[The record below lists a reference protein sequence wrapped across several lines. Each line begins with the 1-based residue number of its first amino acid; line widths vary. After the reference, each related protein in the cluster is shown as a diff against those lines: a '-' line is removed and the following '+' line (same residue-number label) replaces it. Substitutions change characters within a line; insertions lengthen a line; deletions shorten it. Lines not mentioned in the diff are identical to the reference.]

1 MTIHSSHHRSLYT
14 LLSGIQDFS
23 YVIAIPEQKYA
34 IREKEGFS
42 MKNKKKLL
50 SVLLVFVMTVSVFHG
65 YAAKAADTVKV
76 TLRLEQDNQTLV
88 TPVEVTLTD
97 EDKKDYGI
105 GLSTE
110 TLTPLHALAK
120 YLTEKKGATTETMK
134 NYIMAST
141 SQYGLYVTGINIDGK
156 SDGSASSDA
165 LDGVNWL
172 YAVNNTDPGVGMGS
186 YSLKNNDAVT
196 IYGLWGGGTW
206 PNNVETNYS
215 YFENNTVNTTVSS
228 KTTVSLKGVGYD
240 ENYSPIVKAIS
251 NATVVAA
258 KYENETSTA
267 TTGNAVTLAQTDD
280 NGVAT
285 LSFDKAGTYVL
296 SAYRL
301 DSDGKH
307 SNISRPYAIVKVLAA
322 VTTPTATP
330 TVTPT
335 ATPTVTPTATPTV
348 TPTATPTV
356 TPTATPTV
364 TPTATPTVTPT
375 ATPTVTPTATP
386 TVTPTATP
394 TVTPTATPT
403 VTPTATPAG
412 DSLGKP
418 VPTKTPTATPTPAS
432 DDKGIKKVAKTPTKV
447 KVVVKKSKKK
457 KKSVT
462 VSWKKAAN
470 AKGYRIALSKKKNG
484 KYKKV
489 TDTKK
494 TKYTFKKTKGT
505 YYVKL
510 TAYVVKSDK
519 ATFSKA
525 TKPVKFKVK

>member
-1 MTIHSSHHRSLYT
+1 
-14 LLSGIQDFS
+14 
-23 YVIAIPEQKYA
+23 
-34 IREKEGFS
+34 

-50 SVLLVFVMTVSVFHG
+50 SVLLVFVMTISVFHG

-76 TLRLEQDNQTLV
+76 TLRLEQDNKTLV

-134 NYIMAST
+134 NYIMASK
-141 SQYGLYVTGINIDGK
+141 SQYGLYVTGISIDGK

-165 LDGVNWL
+165 LDG
-172 YAVNNTDPGVGMGS
+172 VNNTDPGVGMGS

-215 YFENNTVNTTVSS
+215 YFENDTVSTTVSG
-228 KTTVSLKGVGYD
+228 KATVTLKGLGYD
-240 ENYSPIVKAIS
+240 KNFVASIVKPIS

-258 KYENETSTA
+258 KYENEASTA
-267 TTGNAVTLAQTDD
+267 TTGNAVSLVQTDE
-280 NGVAT
+280 NGTAT

-307 SNISRPYAIVKVLAA
+307 SNISRPYGIVKVLAA
-322 VTTPTATP
+322 VTAPTATPTATPTAAPTATP
-330 TVTPT
+330 TVTPV
-335 ATPTVTPTATPTV
+335 PTVTPAP
-348 TPTATPTV
+348 
-356 TPTATPTV
+356 
-364 TPTATPTVTPT
+364 
-375 ATPTVTPTATP
+375 
-386 TVTPTATP
+386 
-394 TVTPTATPT
+394 
-403 VTPTATPAG
+403 
-412 DSLGKP
+412 
-418 VPTKTPTATPTPAS
+418 PTPAS

>member
-1 MTIHSSHHRSLYT
+1 
-14 LLSGIQDFS
+14 
-23 YVIAIPEQKYA
+23 
-34 IREKEGFS
+34 

-76 TLRLEQDNQTLV
+76 TLRLEQDNKTLV

-105 GLSTE
+105 GLSTK

-134 NYIMAST
+134 NYIMASE
-141 SQYGLYVTGINIDGK
+141 SQYGLYVNGISIDGK

-165 LDGVNWL
+165 LDGVNWM
-172 YAVNNTDPGVGMGS
+172 YTVNNTDTGVGMGS

-215 YFENNTVNTTVSS
+215 YFENNTVSTTVPN

-240 ENYSPIVKAIS
+240 ENYNPIVKSIS

-258 KYENETSTA
+258 KYENEASTA
-267 TTGNAVTLAQTDD
+267 TKDTAVATAQTDD

-322 VTTPTATP
+322 VTAPTATPTATP
-330 TVTPT
+330 TAAPTATPT
-335 ATPTVTPTATPTV
+335 ATPVPTV
-348 TPTATPTV
+348 TPAP
-356 TPTATPTV
+356 
-364 TPTATPTVTPT
+364 
-375 ATPTVTPTATP
+375 
-386 TVTPTATP
+386 
-394 TVTPTATPT
+394 
-403 VTPTATPAG
+403 
-412 DSLGKP
+412 
-418 VPTKTPTATPTPAS
+418 PTPAS

>member
-14 LLSGIQDFS
+14 LFSGIQDFS

-65 YAAKAADTVKV
+65 YVAKAADTVKV
-76 TLRLEQDNQTLV
+76 TLRLEQDNKTLV

-97 EDKKDYGI
+97 ADKKDYGI
-105 GLSTE
+105 GLSTK

-141 SQYGLYVTGINIDGK
+141 SQYGLFVNGISIDGN

-165 LDGVNWL
+165 LDGVNWG

-215 YFENNTVNTTVSS
+215 YFENSTLNTTVSN
-228 KTTVSLKGVGYD
+228 KTTVSLKGVGHD
-240 ENYSPIVKAIS
+240 ESYNPIVKSIS
-251 NATVVAA
+251 KATVVAA

-330 TVTPT
+330 
-335 ATPTVTPTATPTV
+335 AA
-348 TPTATPTV
+348 
-356 TPTATPTV
+356 
-364 TPTATPTVTPT
+364 
-375 ATPTVTPTATP
+375 
-386 TVTPTATP
+386 TPTATP

>member
-1 MTIHSSHHRSLYT
+1 MTIHSSHHRSLYA
-14 LLSGIQDFS
+14 LFSGIQDFS

-50 SVLLVFVMTVSVFHG
+50 SVLLIFVMTVSVFHG

-76 TLRLEQDNQTLV
+76 TLRLEQDNKTLV

-134 NYIMAST
+134 NYITASE

-156 SDGSASSDA
+156 SDGSASSDG
-165 LDGVNWL
+165 LDGVNWG

-215 YFENNTVNTTVSS
+215 YFENSTLNTTVSK

-240 ENYSPIVKAIS
+240 ENYNPIVKSIS

-258 KYENETSTA
+258 KYENEASTA
-267 TTGNAVTLAQTDD
+267 TTGNAVSLVQTDE
-280 NGVAT
+280 NGTAT

-301 DSDGKH
+301 DSDDKH

-322 VTTPTATP
+322 VT
-330 TVTPT
+330 
-335 ATPTVTPTATPTV
+335 
-348 TPTATPTV
+348 
-356 TPTATPTV
+356 
-364 TPTATPTVTPT
+364 
-375 ATPTVTPTATP
+375 
-386 TVTPTATP
+386 TPTATP

>member
-1 MTIHSSHHRSLYT
+1 
-14 LLSGIQDFS
+14 
-23 YVIAIPEQKYA
+23 
-34 IREKEGFS
+34 

-65 YAAKAADTVKV
+65 YAAKAADAVKV
-76 TLRLEQDNQTLV
+76 TLRLEQDNKTLV
-88 TPVEVTLTD
+88 TPVEVTLTE

-141 SQYGLYVTGINIDGK
+141 SQYGLYVTGISIDGK
-156 SDGSASSDA
+156 SNGSASSDG
-165 LDGVNWL
+165 LDGVNWM
-172 YAVNNTDPGVGMGS
+172 YTVNNTDPGVGMDS

-215 YFENNTVNTTVSS
+215 YFETDTVSTTVSG
-228 KTTVSLKGVGYD
+228 KATVTLKGLGYD
-240 ENYSPIVKAIS
+240 ENYAPIVKPIS
-251 NATVVAA
+251 KATVVAA

-307 SNISRPYAIVKVLAA
+307 SNISRPYGIVKVLAA
-322 VTTPTATP
+322 VTAPTATP
-330 TVTPT
+330 TIKPT
-335 ATPTVTPTATPTV
+335 AS
-348 TPTATPTV
+348 
-356 TPTATPTV
+356 
-364 TPTATPTVTPT
+364 
-375 ATPTVTPTATP
+375 
-386 TVTPTATP
+386 
-394 TVTPTATPT
+394 
-403 VTPTATPAG
+403 PAG

-418 VPTKTPTATPTPAS
+418 VPTKTPAS
-432 DDKGIKKVAKTPTKV
+432 DNKNVKKTAKTPTKV

-470 AKGYRIALSKKKNG
+470 AKGYRITLSKKKNG

-489 TDTKK
+489 ADTKK

-525 TKPVKFKVK
+525 TKPIKFKVK

>member
-1 MTIHSSHHRSLYT
+1 
-14 LLSGIQDFS
+14 
-23 YVIAIPEQKYA
+23 
-34 IREKEGFS
+34 

-65 YAAKAADTVKV
+65 YAAKAADAVKV
-76 TLRLEQDNQTLV
+76 TLRLEQDNKTLV

-134 NYIMAST
+134 NYIMASE
-141 SQYGLYVTGINIDGK
+141 SQYGLYVNGISIDGK

-165 LDGVNWL
+165 LDGVNWM
-172 YAVNNTDPGVGMGS
+172 YTVNNTDTGVGMGS

-215 YFENNTVNTTVSS
+215 YFENSTLNTTVSN

-240 ENYSPIVKAIS
+240 ENYTPIVKSIS

-258 KYENETSTA
+258 KYENEASTA
-267 TTGNAVTLAQTDD
+267 TKDTAVATAQTDD

-307 SNISRPYAIVKVLAA
+307 SNISRPYGIVKVLAA
-322 VTTPTATP
+322 VTAPTATP

-335 ATPTVTPTATPTV
+335 AAPTVTPTT
-348 TPTATPTV
+348 
-356 TPTATPTV
+356 
-364 TPTATPTVTPT
+364 
-375 ATPTVTPTATP
+375 
-386 TVTPTATP
+386 
-394 TVTPTATPT
+394 
-403 VTPTATPAG
+403 TPAG

-432 DDKGIKKVAKTPTKV
+432 DDKGIKKVAKKPTKV

>member
-1 MTIHSSHHRSLYT
+1 
-14 LLSGIQDFS
+14 
-23 YVIAIPEQKYA
+23 
-34 IREKEGFS
+34 

-76 TLRLEQDNQTLV
+76 TLRLEQDNKTLV

-97 EDKKDYGI
+97 ADKKDYGI
-105 GLSTE
+105 SLSTK

-141 SQYGLYVTGINIDGK
+141 SQYGLFVNGISIDGN

-165 LDGVNWL
+165 LDGVNWG

-215 YFENNTVNTTVSS
+215 YFENSTLNTTVSN
-228 KTTVSLKGVGYD
+228 KTTVSLKGLGYD
-240 ENYSPIVKAIS
+240 ENYNPIVKSIS

-258 KYENETSTA
+258 KYENEASTA
-267 TTGNAVTLAQTDD
+267 TTGNAVSLVQTDE
-280 NGVAT
+280 NGTAT

-307 SNISRPYAIVKVLAA
+307 SNISRPYGIVKVLAA
-322 VTTPTATP
+322 VTTPTAAP

-335 ATPTVTPTATPTV
+335 AAPTVTPTAAPTV
-348 TPTATPTV
+348 TPTAAPI
-356 TPTATPTV
+356 
-364 TPTATPTVTPT
+364 
-375 ATPTVTPTATP
+375 
-386 TVTPTATP
+386 
-394 TVTPTATPT
+394 

>member
-1 MTIHSSHHRSLYT
+1 
-14 LLSGIQDFS
+14 
-23 YVIAIPEQKYA
+23 
-34 IREKEGFS
+34 

-76 TLRLEQDNQTLV
+76 TLRLEQDNKTLV

-165 LDGVNWL
+165 LDGVNWG

-215 YFENNTVNTTVSS
+215 YFENSTLNTTISS

-240 ENYSPIVKAIS
+240 ENYNPIIKSIS
-251 NATVVAA
+251 KATVVAA

-267 TTGNAVTLAQTDD
+267 TTGNAVSLVQTDE
-280 NGVAT
+280 NGTAT

-307 SNISRPYAIVKVLAA
+307 SNISRPYGIVKVLAA

-335 ATPTVTPTATPTV
+335 ATP
-348 TPTATPTV
+348 
-356 TPTATPTV
+356 
-364 TPTATPTVTPT
+364 
-375 ATPTVTPTATP
+375 
-386 TVTPTATP
+386 
-394 TVTPTATPT
+394 
-403 VTPTATPAG
+403 AG

-418 VPTKTPTATPTPAS
+418 VSTKTPTATPTPAS
-432 DDKGIKKVAKTPTKV
+432 DDKGIKKVAKKPTKV

>member
-1 MTIHSSHHRSLYT
+1 
-14 LLSGIQDFS
+14 
-23 YVIAIPEQKYA
+23 
-34 IREKEGFS
+34 

-76 TLRLEQDNQTLV
+76 TLRLEQDNKTLV

-97 EDKKDYGI
+97 ADKKDYGI
-105 GLSTE
+105 GLSTK

-141 SQYGLYVTGINIDGK
+141 SQYGLFVNGISIDGN
-156 SDGSASSDA
+156 SDVSASSDA
-165 LDGVNWL
+165 LDGVNWG

-215 YFENNTVNTTVSS
+215 YFENSTLNTTVSN
-228 KTTVSLKGVGYD
+228 KTTVSLKGLGYD
-240 ENYSPIVKAIS
+240 ENYNPIVKSIR

-258 KYENETSTA
+258 KYENEASTA
-267 TTGNAVTLAQTDD
+267 TTGNAVSLVQTDE
-280 NGVAT
+280 NGTAT

-307 SNISRPYAIVKVLAA
+307 SNISRPYGIVKVLAA
-322 VTTPTATP
+322 VTTPTAAP

-335 ATPTVTPTATPTV
+335 AAPTVTPTAAPTV
-348 TPTATPTV
+348 TPTAAPI
-356 TPTATPTV
+356 
-364 TPTATPTVTPT
+364 
-375 ATPTVTPTATP
+375 
-386 TVTPTATP
+386 
-394 TVTPTATPT
+394 

-412 DSLGKP
+412 DSLGQP

>member
-1 MTIHSSHHRSLYT
+1 
-14 LLSGIQDFS
+14 
-23 YVIAIPEQKYA
+23 
-34 IREKEGFS
+34 

-76 TLRLEQDNQTLV
+76 TLRLEQDNKTLV

-105 GLSTE
+105 DLSTE

-134 NYIMAST
+134 NYIMASK
-141 SQYGLYVTGINIDGK
+141 SQYGLYVTGISIDGK

-165 LDGVNWL
+165 LDGVNWG

-215 YFENNTVNTTVSS
+215 YFENSTLNTTVSK

-240 ENYSPIVKAIS
+240 ENYNPIVKSIS

-258 KYENETSTA
+258 KYENEASTA
-267 TTGNAVTLAQTDD
+267 TTGNAVSLVQTDE
-280 NGVAT
+280 NGTAT

-307 SNISRPYAIVKVLAA
+307 SNISRPYGIVKVLAA
-322 VTTPTATP
+322 VTA
-330 TVTPT
+330 
-335 ATPTVTPTATPTV
+335 
-348 TPTATPTV
+348 
-356 TPTATPTV
+356 
-364 TPTATPTVTPT
+364 
-375 ATPTVTPTATP
+375 
-386 TVTPTATP
+386 
-394 TVTPTATPT
+394 PTATPT

-432 DDKGIKKVAKTPTKV
+432 DDKGIKKVAKKPTKV

>member
-1 MTIHSSHHRSLYT
+1 MTIHSSHHRSLYA
-14 LLSGIQDFS
+14 LFSGIQDFS

-76 TLRLEQDNQTLV
+76 TLRLEQDNKTLV

-97 EDKKDYGI
+97 ADKKDYGI
-105 GLSTE
+105 GLSTK

-141 SQYGLYVTGINIDGK
+141 SQSGLFVNGISIDGN

-165 LDGVNWL
+165 LDGVNWG

-215 YFENNTVNTTVSS
+215 YFENSTLNTTVSN
-228 KTTVSLKGVGYD
+228 KTTVSLKGLGYD
-240 ENYSPIVKAIS
+240 ENYNPIVKSIS

-258 KYENETSTA
+258 KYENEASTA
-267 TTGNAVTLAQTDD
+267 TTGNAVSLVQTDE
-280 NGVAT
+280 NGTAT

-307 SNISRPYAIVKVLAA
+307 SNISRPYGIVKVLAA
-322 VTTPTATP
+322 VTTPTAAP

-335 ATPTVTPTATPTV
+335 AAPTVTPTAAPTV
-348 TPTATPTV
+348 TPTAAPI
-356 TPTATPTV
+356 
-364 TPTATPTVTPT
+364 
-375 ATPTVTPTATP
+375 
-386 TVTPTATP
+386 
-394 TVTPTATPT
+394 

>member
-1 MTIHSSHHRSLYT
+1 MTIHSSHHRSLYA
-14 LLSGIQDFS
+14 LFSGIQDFS

-76 TLRLEQDNQTLV
+76 TLRLEQDNKTLV

-97 EDKKDYGI
+97 ADKKDYGI
-105 GLSTE
+105 GLSTK

-141 SQYGLYVTGINIDGK
+141 SQYGLFVNGISIDGN

-165 LDGVNWL
+165 LDGVNWG
-172 YAVNNTDPGVGMGS
+172 YAVNNTDPGVGMSS

-215 YFENNTVNTTVSS
+215 YFENDTVSTTVSG
-228 KTTVSLKGVGYD
+228 KATVTLKGLGYD
-240 ENYSPIVKAIS
+240 KNFVASIVKPIS
-251 NATVVAA
+251 KATVVAA
-258 KYENETSTA
+258 KYENEASTA
-267 TTGNAVTLAQTDD
+267 TKDTAVATAQTDD

-307 SNISRPYAIVKVLAA
+307 SNISRPYGIVKVLAA
-322 VTTPTATP
+322 VTTPTAAP

-335 ATPTVTPTATPTV
+335 AAPTVTPTAAPI
-348 TPTATPTV
+348 
-356 TPTATPTV
+356 
-364 TPTATPTVTPT
+364 
-375 ATPTVTPTATP
+375 
-386 TVTPTATP
+386 
-394 TVTPTATPT
+394 

>member
-1 MTIHSSHHRSLYT
+1 
-14 LLSGIQDFS
+14 
-23 YVIAIPEQKYA
+23 
-34 IREKEGFS
+34 

-76 TLRLEQDNQTLV
+76 TLRLEQDNKTLV

-97 EDKKDYGI
+97 ADKKDYGI
-105 GLSTE
+105 GLSTK

-141 SQYGLYVTGINIDGK
+141 SQYGLFVNGISIDGN

-165 LDGVNWL
+165 LDGVNWG
-172 YAVNNTDPGVGMGS
+172 YAVNNTDPGVGMSS

-215 YFENNTVNTTVSS
+215 YFENDTVSTTVSG
-228 KTTVSLKGVGYD
+228 KATVTLKGLGYD
-240 ENYSPIVKAIS
+240 KNFVASIVKPIS
-251 NATVVAA
+251 KATVVAA
-258 KYENETSTA
+258 KYENEASTA
-267 TTGNAVTLAQTDD
+267 TKDTAVATAQTDD

-307 SNISRPYAIVKVLAA
+307 SNISRPYGIVKVLAA

-335 ATPTVTPTATPTV
+335 AA
-348 TPTATPTV
+348 
-356 TPTATPTV
+356 
-364 TPTATPTVTPT
+364 
-375 ATPTVTPTATP
+375 
-386 TVTPTATP
+386 
-394 TVTPTATPT
+394 PT

-432 DDKGIKKVAKTPTKV
+432 DDKGIKKVAKKPTKV

>member
-1 MTIHSSHHRSLYT
+1 
-14 LLSGIQDFS
+14 
-23 YVIAIPEQKYA
+23 
-34 IREKEGFS
+34 

-76 TLRLEQDNQTLV
+76 TLRLEQDNKTLV

-97 EDKKDYGI
+97 EDKKNYGI

-134 NYIMAST
+134 NYIMASK
-141 SQYGLYVTGINIDGK
+141 SQYGLYVTGISIDGK

-165 LDGVNWL
+165 LDGVNWG

-215 YFENNTVNTTVSS
+215 YFENSTLNTTVSN

-240 ENYSPIVKAIS
+240 ENYTPIVKSIS

-258 KYENETSTA
+258 KYENEASTA
-267 TTGNAVTLAQTDD
+267 TKDTAVATAQTDD

-307 SNISRPYAIVKVLAA
+307 SNISRPYGIVKVLAA
-322 VTTPTATP
+322 VTAPTATP

-335 ATPTVTPTATPTV
+335 AAPTVTPTT
-348 TPTATPTV
+348 
-356 TPTATPTV
+356 
-364 TPTATPTVTPT
+364 
-375 ATPTVTPTATP
+375 
-386 TVTPTATP
+386 
-394 TVTPTATPT
+394 
-403 VTPTATPAG
+403 TPAG

-432 DDKGIKKVAKTPTKV
+432 DDKGIKKVAKKPTKV

>member
-1 MTIHSSHHRSLYT
+1 MTIHSSHHRSLYA
-14 LLSGIQDFS
+14 LFSGIQDFS

-76 TLRLEQDNQTLV
+76 TLRLEQDNKTLV

-134 NYIMAST
+134 NYIMASE
-141 SQYGLYVTGINIDGK
+141 SQYGLYVNGISIDGK

-165 LDGVNWL
+165 LDGVNWM
-172 YAVNNTDPGVGMGS
+172 YTVNNTDTGVGMGS

-215 YFENNTVNTTVSS
+215 YFENSTLNTTVSN

-240 ENYSPIVKAIS
+240 ENYTPIVKSIS

-258 KYENETSTA
+258 KYENEASTA
-267 TTGNAVTLAQTDD
+267 TKDTAVATAQTDD

-307 SNISRPYAIVKVLAA
+307 SNISRPYGIVKVLAA
-322 VTTPTATP
+322 VTAPTATP

-335 ATPTVTPTATPTV
+335 AAPTATPTATPV
-348 TPTATPTV
+348 PTV
-356 TPTATPTV
+356 TPAP
-364 TPTATPTVTPT
+364 
-375 ATPTVTPTATP
+375 
-386 TVTPTATP
+386 
-394 TVTPTATPT
+394 
-403 VTPTATPAG
+403 
-412 DSLGKP
+412 
-418 VPTKTPTATPTPAS
+418 PTPAS
-432 DDKGIKKVAKTPTKV
+432 DDKGIKKVAKKPTKV

>member
-1 MTIHSSHHRSLYT
+1 MTIHSSHHRSLYA
-14 LLSGIQDFS
+14 LFSGIQDFS

-50 SVLLVFVMTVSVFHG
+50 SVLLVFVMTISVFHG

-76 TLRLEQDNQTLV
+76 TLRLEQDNKTPV

-134 NYIMAST
+134 NYIMASK
-141 SQYGLYVTGINIDGK
+141 SQYGLYVTGISIDGK

-165 LDGVNWL
+165 LDGVNWG

-215 YFENNTVNTTVSS
+215 YFENDTVSTTVSG
-228 KTTVSLKGVGYD
+228 KATVTLKGLGYD
-240 ENYSPIVKAIS
+240 KNFVASIVKPIS

-258 KYENETSTA
+258 KYENEASTA
-267 TTGNAVTLAQTDD
+267 TTGNAVSLVQTDE
-280 NGVAT
+280 NGTAT

-307 SNISRPYAIVKVLAA
+307 SNISRPYGIVKVLAA
-322 VTTPTATP
+322 VTAPTATPTATPTAAPTATP
-330 TVTPT
+330 TVTPV
-335 ATPTVTPTATPTV
+335 PTVTPAP
-348 TPTATPTV
+348 
-356 TPTATPTV
+356 
-364 TPTATPTVTPT
+364 
-375 ATPTVTPTATP
+375 
-386 TVTPTATP
+386 
-394 TVTPTATPT
+394 
-403 VTPTATPAG
+403 
-412 DSLGKP
+412 
-418 VPTKTPTATPTPAS
+418 PTPAS

>member
-1 MTIHSSHHRSLYT
+1 
-14 LLSGIQDFS
+14 
-23 YVIAIPEQKYA
+23 
-34 IREKEGFS
+34 

-76 TLRLEQDNQTLV
+76 TLRLEQDNKTLV

-105 GLSTE
+105 DLSTE

-134 NYIMAST
+134 NYIIASK
-141 SQYGLYVTGINIDGK
+141 SQYGLYVTGISIDGK
-156 SDGSASSDA
+156 SDGSASSDG
-165 LDGVNWL
+165 LDGVNWM
-172 YAVNNTDPGVGMGS
+172 YTVNNTDPGVGMGS

-215 YFENNTVNTTVSS
+215 YFENSTVTTTVSN

-240 ENYSPIVKAIS
+240 ENYNPIVKSIS

-258 KYENETSTA
+258 KYENEASTA
-267 TTGNAVTLAQTDD
+267 TTGNAVSLVQTDE
-280 NGVAT
+280 NGTAT

-301 DSDGKH
+301 DNDGKH
-307 SNISRPYAIVKVLAA
+307 SNISRPYALVKVLAA
-322 VTTPTATP
+322 VT
-330 TVTPT
+330 
-335 ATPTVTPTATPTV
+335 
-348 TPTATPTV
+348 
-356 TPTATPTV
+356 
-364 TPTATPTVTPT
+364 
-375 ATPTVTPTATP
+375 
-386 TVTPTATP
+386 TPTATP

>member
-1 MTIHSSHHRSLYT
+1 
-14 LLSGIQDFS
+14 
-23 YVIAIPEQKYA
+23 
-34 IREKEGFS
+34 

-76 TLRLEQDNQTLV
+76 TLRLEQDNKTLV

-105 GLSTE
+105 DLSTE

-134 NYIMAST
+134 NYIMASK
-141 SQYGLYVTGINIDGK
+141 SQYGLYVTGISIDGK
-156 SDGSASSDA
+156 SDGSASSDG
-165 LDGVNWL
+165 LDGVNWM
-172 YAVNNTDPGVGMGS
+172 YTVNNTDPGVGMGS

-215 YFENNTVNTTVSS
+215 YFENSTVTTTVSN

-240 ENYSPIVKAIS
+240 ENYNPIVKSIS

-258 KYENETSTA
+258 KYENEASTA

-322 VTTPTATP
+322 VTAPTATPTATP
-330 TVTPT
+330 TAAPTATPT
-335 ATPTVTPTATPTV
+335 ATPVPTV
-348 TPTATPTV
+348 TPAP
-356 TPTATPTV
+356 
-364 TPTATPTVTPT
+364 
-375 ATPTVTPTATP
+375 
-386 TVTPTATP
+386 
-394 TVTPTATPT
+394 
-403 VTPTATPAG
+403 
-412 DSLGKP
+412 
-418 VPTKTPTATPTPAS
+418 PTPAS

>member
-1 MTIHSSHHRSLYT
+1 
-14 LLSGIQDFS
+14 
-23 YVIAIPEQKYA
+23 
-34 IREKEGFS
+34 

-76 TLRLEQDNQTLV
+76 TLRLEQDNKTLV

-134 NYIMAST
+134 NYIMASE
-141 SQYGLYVTGINIDGK
+141 SQYGLYVNGISIDGK

-165 LDGVNWL
+165 LDGVNWM
-172 YAVNNTDPGVGMGS
+172 YTVNNTDTGVGMGS

-215 YFENNTVNTTVSS
+215 YFENSTLNTTVSS

-240 ENYSPIVKAIS
+240 ENYTPIVKSIS

-258 KYENETSTA
+258 KYENEASTA
-267 TTGNAVTLAQTDD
+267 TKDTAVATAQTDD

-307 SNISRPYAIVKVLAA
+307 SNISRPYGIVKVLAA
-322 VTTPTATP
+322 VTAPTATP

-335 ATPTVTPTATPTV
+335 AAPTVTPTT
-348 TPTATPTV
+348 
-356 TPTATPTV
+356 
-364 TPTATPTVTPT
+364 
-375 ATPTVTPTATP
+375 
-386 TVTPTATP
+386 
-394 TVTPTATPT
+394 
-403 VTPTATPAG
+403 TPAG

-432 DDKGIKKVAKTPTKV
+432 DDKGIKKVAKKPTKV

>member
-1 MTIHSSHHRSLYT
+1 MTIHSSHHRSLYA
-14 LLSGIQDFS
+14 LFSGIQDFS

-76 TLRLEQDNQTLV
+76 TLRLEQDNKTLV

-97 EDKKDYGI
+97 ADKKDYGI
-105 GLSTE
+105 GLSTK

-141 SQYGLYVTGINIDGK
+141 SQYGLFVNGISIDGN

-165 LDGVNWL
+165 LDGVNWG

-215 YFENNTVNTTVSS
+215 YFENSTLNTTVSN
-228 KTTVSLKGVGYD
+228 KTTVSLKGLGYD
-240 ENYSPIVKAIS
+240 ENYNPIVKSIS

-258 KYENETSTA
+258 KYENEASTA
-267 TTGNAVTLAQTDD
+267 TTGNAVSLVQTDE
-280 NGVAT
+280 NGTAT

-307 SNISRPYAIVKVLAA
+307 SNISRPYGIVKVLAA
-322 VTTPTATP
+322 VTTPTAAP

-335 ATPTVTPTATPTV
+335 AAPTVTPTAAPI
-348 TPTATPTV
+348 
-356 TPTATPTV
+356 
-364 TPTATPTVTPT
+364 
-375 ATPTVTPTATP
+375 
-386 TVTPTATP
+386 
-394 TVTPTATPT
+394 

>member
-1 MTIHSSHHRSLYT
+1 
-14 LLSGIQDFS
+14 
-23 YVIAIPEQKYA
+23 
-34 IREKEGFS
+34 

-375 ATPTVTPTATP
+375 ATP
-386 TVTPTATP
+386 
-394 TVTPTATPT
+394 
-403 VTPTATPAG
+403 AG

>member
-1 MTIHSSHHRSLYT
+1 
-14 LLSGIQDFS
+14 
-23 YVIAIPEQKYA
+23 
-34 IREKEGFS
+34 

-76 TLRLEQDNQTLV
+76 TLRLEQDNKTLV

-97 EDKKDYGI
+97 ADKKDYGI
-105 GLSTE
+105 GLSTK

-141 SQYGLYVTGINIDGK
+141 SQYGLFVNGISIDGN

-165 LDGVNWL
+165 LDGVNWG

-215 YFENNTVNTTVSS
+215 YFENSTLNTTVSN
-228 KTTVSLKGVGYD
+228 KTTVSLKGLGYD
-240 ENYSPIVKAIS
+240 ENYNPIVKSIS

-258 KYENETSTA
+258 KYENEASTA
-267 TTGNAVTLAQTDD
+267 TTGNAVSLVQTDE
-280 NGVAT
+280 NGTAT

-307 SNISRPYAIVKVLAA
+307 SNISRPYGIVKVLAA
-322 VTTPTATP
+322 VTTPTAAP

-335 ATPTVTPTATPTV
+335 AAPTVTPTAAPTV
-348 TPTATPTV
+348 TPTAAPI
-356 TPTATPTV
+356 
-364 TPTATPTVTPT
+364 
-375 ATPTVTPTATP
+375 
-386 TVTPTATP
+386 
-394 TVTPTATPT
+394 

-462 VSWKKAAN
+462 VSRKKAAN

>member
-1 MTIHSSHHRSLYT
+1 MTIHSSHHRSLYA
-14 LLSGIQDFS
+14 LFSGIQDFS

-76 TLRLEQDNQTLV
+76 TLRLEQDNKTLV

-134 NYIMAST
+134 NYIMASK
-141 SQYGLYVTGINIDGK
+141 SQYGLYVTGISIDGK

-165 LDGVNWL
+165 LDGVNWG

-215 YFENNTVNTTVSS
+215 YFENSTLNTTVSN

-240 ENYSPIVKAIS
+240 ENYTPIVKSIS

-258 KYENETSTA
+258 KYENEASTA
-267 TTGNAVTLAQTDD
+267 TKDTAVATAQTDD

-307 SNISRPYAIVKVLAA
+307 SNISRPYGIVKVLAA
-322 VTTPTATP
+322 VTAPTATP

-335 ATPTVTPTATPTV
+335 AAPTVTPTT
-348 TPTATPTV
+348 
-356 TPTATPTV
+356 
-364 TPTATPTVTPT
+364 
-375 ATPTVTPTATP
+375 
-386 TVTPTATP
+386 
-394 TVTPTATPT
+394 
-403 VTPTATPAG
+403 TPAG

-432 DDKGIKKVAKTPTKV
+432 DDKGIKKVAKKPTKV

-519 ATFSKA
+519 ATFSKT

>member
-1 MTIHSSHHRSLYT
+1 
-14 LLSGIQDFS
+14 
-23 YVIAIPEQKYA
+23 
-34 IREKEGFS
+34 

-76 TLRLEQDNQTLV
+76 TLRLEQDNKTLV

-105 GLSTE
+105 DLSTE

-134 NYIMAST
+134 NYIMASK
-141 SQYGLYVTGINIDGK
+141 SQYGLYVTGISIDGK
-156 SDGSASSDA
+156 SDGSASSDG
-165 LDGVNWL
+165 LDGVNWM
-172 YAVNNTDPGVGMGS
+172 YTVNNTDPGVGMGS

-215 YFENNTVNTTVSS
+215 YFENSTVTTTVSN

-240 ENYSPIVKAIS
+240 ENYNPIVKSIS

-258 KYENETSTA
+258 KYENEASTA

-335 ATPTVTPTATPTV
+335 ATPTVTPTATP
-348 TPTATPTV
+348 
-356 TPTATPTV
+356 
-364 TPTATPTVTPT
+364 
-375 ATPTVTPTATP
+375 
-386 TVTPTATP
+386 
-394 TVTPTATPT
+394 
-403 VTPTATPAG
+403 AG
-412 DSLGKP
+412 DSLGQP

>member
-1 MTIHSSHHRSLYT
+1 MTIHSSHHRSLYA
-14 LLSGIQDFS
+14 LFSGIQDFS

-76 TLRLEQDNQTLV
+76 TLRLEQDNKTLV

-97 EDKKDYGI
+97 ADKKDYGI
-105 GLSTE
+105 GLSTK

-141 SQYGLYVTGINIDGK
+141 SQYGLFVNGISIDGN

-165 LDGVNWL
+165 LDGVNWG

-215 YFENNTVNTTVSS
+215 YFENSTLNTTVSN
-228 KTTVSLKGVGYD
+228 KTTVSLKGVGRD
-240 ENYSPIVKAIS
+240 ESYNPIVKSIS
-251 NATVVAA
+251 KATVVAA

-322 VTTPTATP
+322 VT
-330 TVTPT
+330 
-335 ATPTVTPTATPTV
+335 
-348 TPTATPTV
+348 
-356 TPTATPTV
+356 
-364 TPTATPTVTPT
+364 
-375 ATPTVTPTATP
+375 TPTATP

-489 TDTKK
+489 PDTKK

>member
-1 MTIHSSHHRSLYT
+1 
-14 LLSGIQDFS
+14 
-23 YVIAIPEQKYA
+23 
-34 IREKEGFS
+34 

-76 TLRLEQDNQTLV
+76 TLRLEQDNKTLV

-141 SQYGLYVTGINIDGK
+141 SQYGLFVNGISIDGN

-165 LDGVNWL
+165 LDGVNWG
-172 YAVNNTDPGVGMGS
+172 YAVNNTDPGVGMSS

-215 YFENNTVNTTVSS
+215 YFENDTVSTTVSG
-228 KTTVSLKGVGYD
+228 KATVTLKGLGYD
-240 ENYSPIVKAIS
+240 KNFVASIVKPIS
-251 NATVVAA
+251 KATVVAT
-258 KYENETSTA
+258 KYENEASTA
-267 TTGNAVTLAQTDD
+267 TKDTAVATAQTDD

-335 ATPTVTPTATPTV
+335 ATPI
-348 TPTATPTV
+348 
-356 TPTATPTV
+356 
-364 TPTATPTVTPT
+364 
-375 ATPTVTPTATP
+375 
-386 TVTPTATP
+386 
-394 TVTPTATPT
+394 

-432 DDKGIKKVAKTPTKV
+432 DDKGIKKVAKKPTKV
-447 KVVVKKSKKK
+447 KVVVKKSKKN

-462 VSWKKAAN
+462 VSWKKVAN
-470 AKGYRIALSKKKNG
+470 AKGYRITLSKKKNG

>member
-1 MTIHSSHHRSLYT
+1 
-14 LLSGIQDFS
+14 
-23 YVIAIPEQKYA
+23 
-34 IREKEGFS
+34 

-76 TLRLEQDNQTLV
+76 TLRLEQDNKTLV

-134 NYIMAST
+134 NYIMASK
-141 SQYGLYVTGINIDGK
+141 SQYGLYVTGISIDGK

-165 LDGVNWL
+165 LDGVNWG

-215 YFENNTVNTTVSS
+215 YFENSTLNTTVSN

-240 ENYSPIVKAIS
+240 ENYTPIVKSIS

-258 KYENETSTA
+258 KYENEASTA
-267 TTGNAVTLAQTDD
+267 TKDTAVATAQTDD

-285 LSFDKAGTYVL
+285 LSLDKAGTYVL

-307 SNISRPYAIVKVLAA
+307 SNISRPYGIVKVLAA
-322 VTTPTATP
+322 VTAPTATP

-335 ATPTVTPTATPTV
+335 AAPTVTPTT
-348 TPTATPTV
+348 
-356 TPTATPTV
+356 
-364 TPTATPTVTPT
+364 
-375 ATPTVTPTATP
+375 
-386 TVTPTATP
+386 
-394 TVTPTATPT
+394 
-403 VTPTATPAG
+403 TPAG

-432 DDKGIKKVAKTPTKV
+432 DDKGIKKVAKKPTKV

>member
-1 MTIHSSHHRSLYT
+1 
-14 LLSGIQDFS
+14 
-23 YVIAIPEQKYA
+23 
-34 IREKEGFS
+34 

-65 YAAKAADTVKV
+65 YAAKAADAVKV
-76 TLRLEQDNQTLV
+76 TLRLEQDNKTLV

-134 NYIMAST
+134 NYIMASE
-141 SQYGLYVTGINIDGK
+141 SQYGLYVNGISIDGK

-165 LDGVNWL
+165 LDGVNWM
-172 YAVNNTDPGVGMGS
+172 YTVNNTDTGVGMGS

-215 YFENNTVNTTVSS
+215 YFENSTLNTTVSN

-240 ENYSPIVKAIS
+240 ENYTPIVKSIS

-258 KYENETSTA
+258 KYENEASTA
-267 TTGNAVTLAQTDD
+267 TKDTAVATAQTDD

-307 SNISRPYAIVKVLAA
+307 SNISRPYGIVKVLAA
-322 VTTPTATP
+322 VTA
-330 TVTPT
+330 
-335 ATPTVTPTATPTV
+335 
-348 TPTATPTV
+348 
-356 TPTATPTV
+356 
-364 TPTATPTVTPT
+364 
-375 ATPTVTPTATP
+375 
-386 TVTPTATP
+386 PTATP

-418 VPTKTPTATPTPAS
+418 VPAKTPTATPTPAS
-432 DDKGIKKVAKTPTKV
+432 DDKGIKKVAKKPTKV

-489 TDTKK
+489 TETKK

>member
-1 MTIHSSHHRSLYT
+1 MTIHSSHHRSLYA
-14 LLSGIQDFS
+14 LFSGIQDFS

-50 SVLLVFVMTVSVFHG
+50 SVLLIFVMTVSVFHG

-76 TLRLEQDNQTLV
+76 TLRLEQDNKTLV

-134 NYIMAST
+134 NYITASE

-156 SDGSASSDA
+156 SDGSASSDG
-165 LDGVNWL
+165 LDGVNWG

-215 YFENNTVNTTVSS
+215 YFENSTLNTTVSK

-240 ENYSPIVKAIS
+240 ENYNPIVKSIS

-258 KYENETSTA
+258 KYENEASTA
-267 TTGNAVTLAQTDD
+267 TTGNAVSLVQTDE
-280 NGVAT
+280 NGTAT

-301 DSDGKH
+301 DSDDKH
-307 SNISRPYAIVKVLAA
+307 SNISRPYGIVKVLAA
-322 VTTPTATP
+322 VTAPTATP

-335 ATPTVTPTATPTV
+335 AAPTVTPTAAPTV
-348 TPTATPTV
+348 TPTA
-356 TPTATPTV
+356 A
-364 TPTATPTVTPT
+364 
-375 ATPTVTPTATP
+375 
-386 TVTPTATP
+386 P

-505 YYVKL
+505 YHVKL

>member
-1 MTIHSSHHRSLYT
+1 
-14 LLSGIQDFS
+14 
-23 YVIAIPEQKYA
+23 
-34 IREKEGFS
+34 

-76 TLRLEQDNQTLV
+76 TLRLEQDNKTLV

-97 EDKKDYGI
+97 ADKKDYGI

-165 LDGVNWL
+165 LDGVNWG

-215 YFENNTVNTTVSS
+215 YFENSTLNTTVSN
-228 KTTVSLKGVGYD
+228 KTTVSLKGLGYD
-240 ENYSPIVKAIS
+240 ENYNPIVKSIS

-258 KYENETSTA
+258 KYENEASTA
-267 TTGNAVTLAQTDD
+267 TTGNAVSLVQTDE
-280 NGVAT
+280 NGTAT

-307 SNISRPYAIVKVLAA
+307 SNISRPYGIVKVLAA
-322 VTTPTATP
+322 VTTPTAAP

-335 ATPTVTPTATPTV
+335 AAPTVTPTAAPTV
-348 TPTATPTV
+348 TPTAAPI
-356 TPTATPTV
+356 
-364 TPTATPTVTPT
+364 
-375 ATPTVTPTATP
+375 
-386 TVTPTATP
+386 
-394 TVTPTATPT
+394 

>member
-1 MTIHSSHHRSLYT
+1 
-14 LLSGIQDFS
+14 
-23 YVIAIPEQKYA
+23 
-34 IREKEGFS
+34 

-76 TLRLEQDNQTLV
+76 TLRLEQDNKTLV

-105 GLSTE
+105 DLSTE

-134 NYIMAST
+134 NYIMASK
-141 SQYGLYVTGINIDGK
+141 SQYGLYVTGISIDGK

-165 LDGVNWL
+165 LDGVNWG

-215 YFENNTVNTTVSS
+215 YFENSTLNTTVSN

-240 ENYSPIVKAIS
+240 ENYTPIVKSIS

-258 KYENETSTA
+258 KYENEASTA
-267 TTGNAVTLAQTDD
+267 TKDTAVATAQTDD

-322 VTTPTATP
+322 VTAPTATP

-335 ATPTVTPTATPTV
+335 AAPTVTPTT
-348 TPTATPTV
+348 
-356 TPTATPTV
+356 
-364 TPTATPTVTPT
+364 
-375 ATPTVTPTATP
+375 
-386 TVTPTATP
+386 
-394 TVTPTATPT
+394 
-403 VTPTATPAG
+403 TPAG

-432 DDKGIKKVAKTPTKV
+432 DDKGIKKVAKKPTKV

>member
-1 MTIHSSHHRSLYT
+1 MTIHSSHHRSLYA
-14 LLSGIQDFS
+14 LFSGIQDFS

-50 SVLLVFVMTVSVFHG
+50 SVLLIFVMTVSVFHG

-76 TLRLEQDNQTLV
+76 TLRLEQDNKTLV

-134 NYIMAST
+134 NYITASE

-156 SDGSASSDA
+156 SDGSASSDG
-165 LDGVNWL
+165 LDGVNWG

-215 YFENNTVNTTVSS
+215 YFENSTLNTTVSK

-240 ENYSPIVKAIS
+240 ENYNPIVKSIS

-258 KYENETSTA
+258 KYENEASTA
-267 TTGNAVTLAQTDD
+267 TTGNAVSLVQTDE
-280 NGVAT
+280 NGTAT

-301 DSDGKH
+301 DSDDKH
-307 SNISRPYAIVKVLAA
+307 SNISRPYGIVKVLAA
-322 VTTPTATP
+322 VTAPTATPTVTPTAAP

-335 ATPTVTPTATPTV
+335 ATPTVTPTA
-348 TPTATPTV
+348 A
-356 TPTATPTV
+356 
-364 TPTATPTVTPT
+364 
-375 ATPTVTPTATP
+375 
-386 TVTPTATP
+386 P

>member
-1 MTIHSSHHRSLYT
+1 
-14 LLSGIQDFS
+14 
-23 YVIAIPEQKYA
+23 
-34 IREKEGFS
+34 

-50 SVLLVFVMTVSVFHG
+50 SVLLVFVMTISVFHG

-76 TLRLEQDNQTLV
+76 TLRLEQDNKTLV

-134 NYIMAST
+134 NYIMASK
-141 SQYGLYVTGINIDGK
+141 SQYGLYVTGISIDGK

-165 LDGVNWL
+165 LDGVNWG

-206 PNNVETNYS
+206 PDNVETNYS
-215 YFENNTVNTTVSS
+215 YFENDTVSTTVSG
-228 KTTVSLKGVGYD
+228 KATVTLKGLGYD
-240 ENYSPIVKAIS
+240 KNFVASIVKPIS

-258 KYENETSTA
+258 KYENEASTA
-267 TTGNAVTLAQTDD
+267 TTGNAVSLVQTDE
-280 NGVAT
+280 NGTAT

-307 SNISRPYAIVKVLAA
+307 SNISRPYGIVKVLAA
-322 VTTPTATP
+322 VTAPTATPTATPTAAPTATP
-330 TVTPT
+330 TVTPV
-335 ATPTVTPTATPTV
+335 PTVTPAP
-348 TPTATPTV
+348 
-356 TPTATPTV
+356 
-364 TPTATPTVTPT
+364 
-375 ATPTVTPTATP
+375 
-386 TVTPTATP
+386 
-394 TVTPTATPT
+394 
-403 VTPTATPAG
+403 
-412 DSLGKP
+412 
-418 VPTKTPTATPTPAS
+418 PTPAS

>member
-1 MTIHSSHHRSLYT
+1 
-14 LLSGIQDFS
+14 
-23 YVIAIPEQKYA
+23 
-34 IREKEGFS
+34 

-50 SVLLVFVMTVSVFHG
+50 SVLLVFVMTISVFHG

-76 TLRLEQDNQTLV
+76 TLRLEQDNKTLV

-134 NYIMAST
+134 NYIMASK
-141 SQYGLYVTGINIDGK
+141 SQYGLYVTGISIDGK

-165 LDGVNWL
+165 LDGVNWG

-215 YFENNTVNTTVSS
+215 YFENDTVSTTVSG
-228 KTTVSLKGVGYD
+228 KATVTLKGLGYD
-240 ENYSPIVKAIS
+240 KNFVASIVKPIS

-258 KYENETSTA
+258 KYENEASTA
-267 TTGNAVTLAQTDD
+267 TAGNAVSLVQTDE
-280 NGVAT
+280 NGTAT

-307 SNISRPYAIVKVLAA
+307 SNISRPYGIVKVLAA
-322 VTTPTATP
+322 VTAPTATPTATPTAAPTATP
-330 TVTPT
+330 TVTPV
-335 ATPTVTPTATPTV
+335 PTVTPAP
-348 TPTATPTV
+348 
-356 TPTATPTV
+356 
-364 TPTATPTVTPT
+364 
-375 ATPTVTPTATP
+375 
-386 TVTPTATP
+386 
-394 TVTPTATPT
+394 
-403 VTPTATPAG
+403 
-412 DSLGKP
+412 
-418 VPTKTPTATPTPAS
+418 PTPAS

>member
-1 MTIHSSHHRSLYT
+1 
-14 LLSGIQDFS
+14 
-23 YVIAIPEQKYA
+23 
-34 IREKEGFS
+34 

-50 SVLLVFVMTVSVFHG
+50 SVLLVFVMTISIFHG

-76 TLRLEQDNQTLV
+76 TLRLEQDNKTLV

-134 NYIMAST
+134 NYIMASK
-141 SQYGLYVTGINIDGK
+141 SQYGLYVTGISIDGK

-165 LDGVNWL
+165 LDGVNWG

-215 YFENNTVNTTVSS
+215 YFENDTVSTTVSG
-228 KTTVSLKGVGYD
+228 KATVTLKGLGYD
-240 ENYSPIVKAIS
+240 KNFVASIVKPIS

-258 KYENETSTA
+258 KYENEASTA
-267 TTGNAVTLAQTDD
+267 TTGNAVSLVQTDE
-280 NGVAT
+280 NGTAT

-307 SNISRPYAIVKVLAA
+307 SNISRPYGIVKVLAA
-322 VTTPTATP
+322 VTAPTATPTATPTAAPTATP
-330 TVTPT
+330 TVTPV
-335 ATPTVTPTATPTV
+335 PTVTPAP
-348 TPTATPTV
+348 
-356 TPTATPTV
+356 
-364 TPTATPTVTPT
+364 
-375 ATPTVTPTATP
+375 
-386 TVTPTATP
+386 
-394 TVTPTATPT
+394 
-403 VTPTATPAG
+403 
-412 DSLGKP
+412 
-418 VPTKTPTATPTPAS
+418 PTPAS

>member
-1 MTIHSSHHRSLYT
+1 
-14 LLSGIQDFS
+14 
-23 YVIAIPEQKYA
+23 
-34 IREKEGFS
+34 

-50 SVLLVFVMTVSVFHG
+50 SVLLVFVMTISVFHG

-76 TLRLEQDNQTLV
+76 TLRLEQDNKTLV

-134 NYIMAST
+134 NYIMASK
-141 SQYGLYVTGINIDGK
+141 SQYGLYVTGISIDGK

-165 LDGVNWL
+165 LDGVNWG
-172 YAVNNTDPGVGMGS
+172 YAVNNTAPGVGMGS

-215 YFENNTVNTTVSS
+215 YFENDTVSTTVSG
-228 KTTVSLKGVGYD
+228 KATVTLKGLGYD
-240 ENYSPIVKAIS
+240 KNFVASIVKPIS

-258 KYENETSTA
+258 KYENEASTA
-267 TTGNAVTLAQTDD
+267 TTGNAVSLVQTDE
-280 NGVAT
+280 NGTAT

-307 SNISRPYAIVKVLAA
+307 SNISRPYGIVKVLAA
-322 VTTPTATP
+322 VTAPTATPTATPTAAPTATP
-330 TVTPT
+330 TVTPV
-335 ATPTVTPTATPTV
+335 PTVTPAP
-348 TPTATPTV
+348 
-356 TPTATPTV
+356 
-364 TPTATPTVTPT
+364 
-375 ATPTVTPTATP
+375 
-386 TVTPTATP
+386 
-394 TVTPTATPT
+394 
-403 VTPTATPAG
+403 
-412 DSLGKP
+412 
-418 VPTKTPTATPTPAS
+418 PTPAS

>member
-1 MTIHSSHHRSLYT
+1 
-14 LLSGIQDFS
+14 
-23 YVIAIPEQKYA
+23 
-34 IREKEGFS
+34 

-76 TLRLEQDNQTLV
+76 TLRLEQDNKTLV

-165 LDGVNWL
+165 LDGVNWM
-172 YAVNNTDPGVGMGS
+172 YTVNNTDTGVGMSS

-196 IYGLWGGGTW
+196 IYGIWGGGTW

-215 YFENNTVNTTVSS
+215 YFENNTVTTTISN

-240 ENYSPIVKAIS
+240 ENYNPIVKSIS

-258 KYENETSTA
+258 KYENEASTA
-267 TTGNAVTLAQTDD
+267 TTGDAVSLVQTDE
-280 NGVAT
+280 NGTAT

-322 VTTPTATP
+322 VTAPTATPTATP
-330 TVTPT
+330 TAAPTATPT
-335 ATPTVTPTATPTV
+335 ATPVPTV
-348 TPTATPTV
+348 TPAP
-356 TPTATPTV
+356 
-364 TPTATPTVTPT
+364 
-375 ATPTVTPTATP
+375 
-386 TVTPTATP
+386 
-394 TVTPTATPT
+394 
-403 VTPTATPAG
+403 
-412 DSLGKP
+412 
-418 VPTKTPTATPTPAS
+418 PTPAS

>member
-1 MTIHSSHHRSLYT
+1 
-14 LLSGIQDFS
+14 
-23 YVIAIPEQKYA
+23 
-34 IREKEGFS
+34 

-76 TLRLEQDNQTLV
+76 TLRLEQDNKTLV

-97 EDKKDYGI
+97 EYKKDYGI

-134 NYIMAST
+134 NYIMASK
-141 SQYGLYVTGINIDGK
+141 SQYGLYVTGISIDGK

-165 LDGVNWL
+165 LDGVNWG

-215 YFENNTVNTTVSS
+215 YFENSTLNTTVSN

-240 ENYSPIVKAIS
+240 ENYTPIVKSIS

-258 KYENETSTA
+258 KYENEASTA
-267 TTGNAVTLAQTDD
+267 TKDTAVATAQTDD

-307 SNISRPYAIVKVLAA
+307 SNISRPYGIVKVLAA
-322 VTTPTATP
+322 VTAPTATP

-335 ATPTVTPTATPTV
+335 AAPTVTPTT
-348 TPTATPTV
+348 
-356 TPTATPTV
+356 
-364 TPTATPTVTPT
+364 
-375 ATPTVTPTATP
+375 
-386 TVTPTATP
+386 
-394 TVTPTATPT
+394 
-403 VTPTATPAG
+403 TPAG

-432 DDKGIKKVAKTPTKV
+432 DDKGIKKVAKKPTKV

>member
-1 MTIHSSHHRSLYT
+1 
-14 LLSGIQDFS
+14 
-23 YVIAIPEQKYA
+23 
-34 IREKEGFS
+34 

-50 SVLLVFVMTVSVFHG
+50 SVLLVFVMTISVFHG

-76 TLRLEQDNQTLV
+76 TLRLEQDNKTLV

-134 NYIMAST
+134 NYIMASK
-141 SQYGLYVTGINIDGK
+141 SQYGLYVTGISIDGK

-165 LDGVNWL
+165 LDGVNWG

-215 YFENNTVNTTVSS
+215 YFENSTMNTTVSN

-240 ENYSPIVKAIS
+240 ENYNPIVKSIS

-258 KYENETSTA
+258 KYENEASTA
-267 TTGNAVTLAQTDD
+267 TTGNAVSLVQTDE
-280 NGVAT
+280 NGTAT

-301 DSDGKH
+301 DNDGKH
-307 SNISRPYAIVKVLAA
+307 SNISRPYALVKVLAA
-322 VTTPTATP
+322 VT
-330 TVTPT
+330 
-335 ATPTVTPTATPTV
+335 
-348 TPTATPTV
+348 
-356 TPTATPTV
+356 
-364 TPTATPTVTPT
+364 
-375 ATPTVTPTATP
+375 TPTATP